1 MQKNIKELELLIKS
15 LRKNNVLYYKS
26 ADLELKLEPLPEK
39 RPYVRKDSKE
49 EAKIKKEELDNITED
64 VLSDLMIAD
73 PLKYEALLSDLAA
86 RGDA

>member
-1 MQKNIKELELLIKS
+1 MSKDLEKLIKT
-15 LRKNNVLYYKS
+15 LRKNGISYYK
-26 ADLELKLEPLPEK
+26 ADDLELKLEPLPEK
-39 RPYVRKDSKE
+39 RPYARKDSKE